1 MGRTPQRGPEFMAE
15 KYPAAENDLSSLFR
29 FFITILAPE
38 RNFYGLAIVYGIG
51 ISLLSLATPVSVQ
64 MLINTVANIGLTT
77 PLVVLSLSLFFLL
90 LLAGGLN
97 ALRIYILDVFGRR
110 FYARMV
116 SEIALRTIYA
126 RNPFFDDTGKSA
138 LFNRYFDI
146 IIVMKMVPNLFVG
159 GFTIV
164 LQTVVGFILVSSY
177 HPVLLAF
184 NLTISFLIWLVWA
197 IWGRRAMRSAVELS
211 HRKHYSAGWLE
222 SLGHANGFYKTES
235 HIADALRTT
244 DKVTGSYIEQ
254 HRRHFRHH
262 FSQTLSFLFIY
273 AGASAA
279 LLGLGGWLVINGEL
293 SLGQLVAAELVLSA
307 VFVGVS
313 QMGIY
318 LAYFYDVCGAVDE
331 LSLFFK
337 VEQNLPKEAH
347 RRIEGDSSLSFN
359 SVEVAPSIA
368 MNFQIPACARV
379 CVYADSHKAQR
390 VFTNLVRGHEVPDS
404 GYIAVGGVDLR
415 ELKPYEMRQEII
427 VLDRPNAVET
437 SIREY
442 LRLSAPDDEP
452 VDVMKVLDIVGLAET
467 VTQLPQG
474 LDTELVGTGWP
485 LSIVETMQLKLA
497 AAIVSRPRVI
507 VLTQAYDGMPEV
519 FLLRAMDALQERG
532 ETSIVY
538 FTYENIDMRYD
549 HYLRLGYGQQVM
561 VREYEELCEL
571 MGLAEHPMRV
581 PLSIYGETA
590 VSADRES

>member
-1 MGRTPQRGPEFMAE
+1 MAE
-15 KYPAAENDLSSLFR
+15 KYPAEENNLSSLFR
-29 FFITILAPE
+29 YFRTILEPE
-38 RNFYGLAIVYGIG
+38 RNFYLLAIIYGIG

-64 MLINTVANIGLTT
+64 MLINTVANMGLTT
-77 PLVVLSLSLFFLL
+77 PLVVLSLTLFFLL

-116 SEIALRTIYA
+116 SEISLRTIYA
-126 RNPFFDDTGKSA
+126 SNPFFDDEGKSA

-146 IIVMKMVPNLFVG
+146 IIVMKMMPNLLVG
-159 GFTIV
+159 GFTII
-164 LQTVVGFILVSSY
+164 LQAVVGFILVSSY
-177 HPVLLAF
+177 HPLLLAF
-184 NLTISFLIWLVWA
+184 NATILALIWLVWA
-197 IWGRRAMRSAVELS
+197 IWGRRAIRSAVELS

-235 HIADALRTT
+235 HITEALRRT
-244 DKVTGSYIEQ
+244 DEVTGSYMDQ

-262 FSQTLSFLFIY
+262 FSQTVCFMFIY
-273 AGASAA
+273 AAASAA
-279 LLGLGGWLVINGEL
+279 LLGLGGWLVIGGEL
-293 SLGQLVAAELVLSA
+293 SLGQLVAAELVLSV
-307 VFVGVS
+307 VFLGVS

-318 LAYFYDVCGAVDE
+318 LSYFYDVCGAVDE

-337 VEQNLPKEAH
+337 VDQNRPKEGH
-347 RRIEGDSSLSFN
+347 TRIQGDSSLSFN
-359 SVEVAPSIA
+359 SVVVGPTITLDFRIA
-368 MNFQIPACARV
+368 AGSRV
-379 CVYADSHKAQR
+379 CVYADSHRAQR
-390 VFTNLVRGHEVPDS
+390 VFTNLVRGHQTPDS
-404 GYIAVGGVDLR
+404 GYISVGGVDLR
-415 ELKPYEMRQEII
+415 ELKAYEMRQEII

-442 LRLSAPDDEP
+442 LRLSSPDAEA
-452 VDVMKVLDIVGLAET
+452 VDVMKVLGIVGLAET

-474 LDTELVGTGWP
+474 LDTGIVGTGWP

-497 AAIVSRPRVI
+497 AAIISRPRVI

-538 FTYENIDMRYD
+538 FTYENIDMRFD
-549 HYLRLGYGQQVM
+549 HFLRLSYDEQVM
-561 VREYEELCEL
+561 VDEYDELCDV

-590 VSADRES
+590 VSMDRDS